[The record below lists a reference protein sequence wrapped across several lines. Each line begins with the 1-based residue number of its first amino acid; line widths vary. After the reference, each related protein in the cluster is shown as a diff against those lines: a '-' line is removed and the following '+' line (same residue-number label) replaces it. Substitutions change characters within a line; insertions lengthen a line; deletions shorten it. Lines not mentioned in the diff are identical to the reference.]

1 MRLRT
6 IVSIRGVMVSL
17 ASAAGEVGP
26 KAEAN
31 IRWKQ
36 EENRIGRRGGVRM
49 RRKSSHKSLQASS
62 QLTHLASLTYYY

>member
-1 MRLRT
+1 MNAFKNDSFYPRRD
-6 IVSIRGVMVSL
+6 GVVASL

-49 RRKSSHKSLQASS
+49 RRKSGKGGMG
-62 QLTHLASLTYYY
+62 